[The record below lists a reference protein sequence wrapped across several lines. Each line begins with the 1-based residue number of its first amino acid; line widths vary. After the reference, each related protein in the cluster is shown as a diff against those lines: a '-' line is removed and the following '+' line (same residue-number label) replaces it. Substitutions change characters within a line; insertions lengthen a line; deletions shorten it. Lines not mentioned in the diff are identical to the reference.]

1 MNHLLIGGKIP
12 ASEISLGCMRI
23 SSLEPKAAETLV
35 RTALD
40 EGIDFFD
47 HADIYGGGRS
57 EEVFAQAVGMCPRF
71 GKKSKARRNAPSTT
85 ACMTFR
91 RSTSFIQWRGASAA

>member
-1 MNHLLIGGKIP
+1 MNQLLIGGKFP

-35 RTALD
+35 RTAL
-40 EGIDFFD
+40 EEEIDFFD

-57 EEVFAQAVGMCPRF
+57 EEVFAQAVGMCPSVRE
-71 GKKSKARRNAPSTT
+71 K
-85 ACMTFR
+85 
-91 RSTSFIQWRGASAA
+91 IQIQTKCAIHDGMYDFSIADIDC